1 MGGGRSKLL
10 PQSAGGSRQDGNN
23 LATLWQEDK
32 ASNGSNASYV
42 ISRDELLAID
52 VNKTDYLMGELNSKL
67 KMLTILKSSFSF
79 ECENVVYHE
88 S

>member
-10 PQSAGGSRQDGNN
+10 PQSSGGSRKDGFD
-23 LATLWQEDK
+23 LPTVWQEDK

-52 VNKTDYLMGELNSKL
+52 VNKTDYLMGELKYSL
-67 KMLTILKSSFSF
+67 F
-79 ECENVVYHE
+79 
-88 S
+88 